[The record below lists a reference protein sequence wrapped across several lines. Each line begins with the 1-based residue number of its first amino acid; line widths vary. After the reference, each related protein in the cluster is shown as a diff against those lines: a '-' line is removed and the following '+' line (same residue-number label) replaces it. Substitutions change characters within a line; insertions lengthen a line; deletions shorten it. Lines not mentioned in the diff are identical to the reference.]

1 MKSISRNFEGMK
13 KPGVT
18 ALPIV
23 GLLVAGLVLLAAL
36 VPTPAHAVRPW
47 HDIECPDGTVTEG
60 DSFEVAV
67 LNVSWGEPTGTGAAE
82 PFEVYWSTTPGT
94 ADERDFPALDRVRQ
108 DGNYWYA
115 WRNRRM
121 TKTFQT
127 TEDTVSENS
136 EQFKV
141 WFEPEGHVFGSTE
154 CTITITD
161 DDGPGAK
168 KIWVSSDPEDSWGY
182 TAGETIIIKQKF
194 TEAVVVSG
202 DDLELDFNLEQQSY
216 GNARSADYVSG
227 SGTDTLTFEYDVIW
241 ADIDR
246 DGIEIP
252 DREHDDG
259 ATITTQADSIEINYK
274 YQGIGEDSD
283 QIVSGKPFLVDMNV
297 TSTPASGDTYRKGE
311 SIDVSMQFNRPVAV
325 EGAVWIKVR
334 MGDGTGTFTQFPYS
348 SGSGTDTLVFKYQV
362 DVDDS
367 DSDGIALA
375 ALENTLSGGGQYAI
389 SGSGRVSESDGEVYV
404 NTYFP
409 DLSTDPQPEHRVDG
423 RPYVTGVAISS
434 TPSNGVAYRYGD
446 DIDVALTFDQTVSV
460 AGLPYVPLWIG
471 SATDGR
477 QENAKYASGSLTNTL
492 TFRYDIEENDLDTD
506 GISVP
511 ERTGFIG
518 TGSVRIPDTE
528 TTVNDL
534 IPALEIQSSHTIDGR
549 LPYIESATFT
559 SSPAEGDIYR
569 LGEDIEVSLT
579 FDKEVEV
586 LGRPTIRLE
595 LGDTDIRRDA
605 TYSSGDE
612 TKTLVFAYTVQA
624 TDLDTDG
631 VALTARESDGIDG
644 PFRVYE
650 LDTEN
655 KVKASITGI
664 ASQGAHKVD
673 GSPYITTVAIT
684 STPASN
690 GTYVTGETI
699 DVSLTFDRAVDV
711 DGEPTVKLTIGDNE
725 READYESGS
734 GTATLVFQY
743 EVQGGD
749 EDTDGITVNENG
761 VFLNDGGIEDEDD
774 TAANLTYS
782 AIDGEEHKVDAV
794 APTFVSAVTSTDGKT
809 VTITF
814 SEDVDISG
822 SLRTLSSFAG
832 VDASVYLQVLVDVFA
847 DDHRMH
853 ITNAEIS
860 NEELA
865 LTLDSAITQGHE
877 VKVSYDN
884 SFTAA
889 MADLLVDDAGNGLG
903 QFSAQ
908 SVTNN
913 STVADDSDS
922 LWPVLS
928 SHSLTVSEGGTSSY
942 TVKLDSQPAA
952 DVMVSL
958 TVSPGGSLT
967 ASASQLTFT
976 TENWD
981 TEQTVTLTASSD
993 EDSHDSWQEITHTS
1007 DAAGFVTGHLK
1018 VLVEE

>member
-1 MKSISRNFEGMK
+1 MA
-13 KPGVT
+13 V
-18 ALPIV
+18 LPMV

-182 TAGETIIIKQKF
+182 TAGETISIKQKF

-202 DDLELDFNLEQQSY
+202 DGLEMDFNLEQRFH
-216 GNARSADYVSG
+216 GNARTAEYVSG
-227 SGTDTLTFEYDVIW
+227 SGTDTLTFEYDVTW
-241 ADIDR
+241 ANIDR

-252 DREHDDG
+252 DGEHDDG
-259 ATITTQADSIEINYK
+259 ATITTQADGTEINYK
-274 YQGIGEDSD
+274 YQGIGEVPG
-283 QIVSGKPFLVDMNV
+283 QIVSGKPFLLDMSV

-311 SIDVSMQFNRPVAV
+311 SIDVSMQFNRPVEV
-325 EGAVWIKVR
+325 EGAAWIRVQI
-334 MGDGTGTFTQFPYS
+334 GSGTDTFTQFPYS
-348 SGSGTDTLVFKYQV
+348 SGSGTDTLVFQYQV
-362 DVDDS
+362 GGDDS
-367 DSDGIALA
+367 DSDGIALV
-375 ALENTLSGGGQYAI
+375 ALDATQTGGGQYAI
-389 SGSGRVSESDGEVYV
+389 GGTGSVTESDGDLLV
-404 NTYFP
+404 NTEFP
-409 DLSTDPQPEHRVDG
+409 ELSTDPQPEHKVDG

-446 DIDVALTFDQTVSV
+446 DIDVDLTFDQTVSV

-528 TTVNDL
+528 TTVNDF
-534 IPALEIQSSHTIDGR
+534 IPALEIQSTHTIDGR

-559 SSPAEGDIYR
+559 SSPAGGDTYR

-595 LGDTDIRRDA
+595 LGDTDTRRDA

-612 TKTLVFAYTVQA
+612 TRTLVFAYTVQA
-624 TDLDTDG
+624 TDLDTNG

-655 KVKASITGI
+655 KVKATITGI
-664 ASQGAHKVD
+664 ASQGAHRVD
-673 GSPYITTVAIT
+673 GRPYVTAASLS
-684 STPASN
+684 STPANDSA
-690 GTYVTGETI
+690 YVAGETI
-699 DVSLTFDRAVDV
+699 ELSLTFDRAVDV
-711 DGEPTVKLTIGDNE
+711 DGDPTVKLTVGDNE
-725 READYESGS
+725 REAHYESGT
-734 GTATLVFQY
+734 GTATLVFEY
-743 EVQGGD
+743 EVQNGD
-749 EDTDGITVNENG
+749 EDTDGITITANG
-761 VFLNDGGIEDEDD
+761 LALNDGSIEDEDD
-774 TAANLTYS
+774 IGANLVYA
-782 AIDGEEHKVDAV
+782 AIEGDDHMVDAV
-794 APTFVSAVTSTDGKT
+794 APTFVSADTSTDGKT
-809 VTITF
+809 LTITF
-814 SEDVDISG
+814 SEDVDVSS
-822 SLRTLSSFAG
+822 SLRTLSTFAG
-832 VDASVYLQVLVDVFA
+832 VDVGVYLQVLLDVFA

-853 ITNAEIS
+853 TSGAEVS
-860 NEELA
+860 GTGLT
-865 LTLDSAITQGHE
+865 LTLDSPLTQGQT
-877 VKVSYDN
+877 VTVAYDN
-884 SFTAA
+884 IFTG
-889 MADLLVDDAGNGLG
+889 DLQGLLVDDAGNALDE
-903 QFSAQ
+903 FSAQ

-913 STVADDSDS
+913 SSLADADGLIWPS
-922 LWPVLS
+922 LS
-928 SHSLTVSEGGTSSY
+928 AHSLTVAEGGTATY
-942 TVKLDSQPAA
+942 TVALASQPDE
-952 DVMVSL
+952 DVTVSL
-958 TVSPGGSLT
+958 AVVPGTHLST
-967 ASASQLTFT
+967 DVTSLTFT
-976 TENWD
+976 RDNWD
-981 TEQTVTLTASSD
+981 TAQTVTLTSASD
-993 EDSHDSWQEITHTS
+993 VGGQNFWQEIIHTS
-1007 DAAGFVTGHLK
+1007 DSEDFVSGHVK
-1018 VLVEE
+1018 VLIEDNG